1 MSANSTFQSCRHQVK
16 SIIAALSNVVTLIGN
31 LKFTDSITGIPSLFG
46 TAVFLQTTH
55 PELKSSLNITT
66 GANVYF
72 VNLTCGKGGAVYGYN
87 AMMHIGAKARVV
99 FMNNIADGGAALYM
113 LGGMITVGAE
123 SSVTFT
129 CNCGSVGGAV
139 YLDSAK
145 LVVDS
150 KADLTFSHN
159 SAETGGAL
167 NLVNSIAHMNSN
179 NIKFYDSE
187 APVGGAMDFLYGT
200 MITNTNIT

>member
-99 FMNNIADGGAALYM
+99 FMNNTASDGGAVAII
-113 LGGMITVGAE
+113 GGMITTVAQKGHVHYPIQYF
-123 SSVTFT
+123 SLPISTFLIT
-129 CNCGSVGGAV
+129 SFQFG
-139 YLDSAK
+139 Y
-145 LVVDS
+145 
-150 KADLTFSHN
+150 FSFPIL
-159 SAETGGAL
+159 S
-167 NLVNSIAHMNSN
+167 
-179 NIKFYDSE
+179 
-187 APVGGAMDFLYGT
+187 FL
-200 MITNTNIT
+200 ITNF